1 MMFEAVLMSSWHV
14 GVLFLLLRKVKKL
27 FQTMDASGDGTI
39 NLQEFSKLVQQ
50 ASSTRVGPIRLLDL

>member
-1 MMFEAVLMSSWHV
+1 MFEAVLMSSWHV